1 MSAYAAAVKRR
12 TPCRV
17 HSCNIEHALRAMQ
30 FRRRLALQEMGLLLL
45 LSFFLMYFCA
55 HESKKREMLPHE
67 CSKELQEARTPP
79 LCRCTVEDSSKR
91 NPHWRAGYS
100 SRSYAKFLRRQY
112 IQNCLCIMYME
123 LSIWRECSAAA
134 AGITRTRIAGS
145 AQRISRATLLAHT
158 AQGTGSST
166 LTMVGF
172 LSLSR
177 IKKTSESWAS

>member
-1 MSAYAAAVKRR
+1 MRVYAAAVKRR

-45 LSFFLMYFCA
+45 LSFFLMLFS
-55 HESKKREMLPHE
+55 HKELFSRIKKKREMLPHE

-79 LCRCTVEDSSKR
+79 LCGCTEEDSSKR

-112 IQNCLCIMYME
+112 IYKICLC
-123 LSIWRECSAAA
+123 IWRECSAAA
-134 AGITRTRIAGS
+134 AGITRTRVAGS
-145 AQRISRATLLAHT
+145 AQRLSQANASGAR
-158 AQGTGSST
+158 ST
-166 LTMVGF
+166 
-172 LSLSR
+172 R
-177 IKKTSESWAS
+177 NRQ

>member
-45 LSFFLMYFCA
+45 LSFFLMLFS

-79 LCRCTVEDSSKR
+79 LCRCTEEDSSKR
-91 NPHWRAGYS
+91 NPHWRAGC
-100 SRSYAKFLRRQY
+100 SRSSAKFLRKKTKNIY
-112 IQNCLCIMYME
+112 IQNCLC
-123 LSIWRECSAAA
+123 IWRECSAAA
-134 AGITRTRIAGS
+134 AGITRTRIADS
-145 AQRISRATLLAHT
+145 AQRLSQATLLAHA
-158 AQGTGSST
+158 AQGTCSST
-166 LTMVGF
+166 LTMVLVF
-172 LSLSR
+172 SAEQ
-177 IKKTSESWAS
+177 IKKTSES